1 MKSVVLVE
9 MALFGTYKDG
19 IPPVNRVDILGIA
32 TFALIVLNL
41 MFLFLGIRIL
51 GNLMTNLHER
61 LNQDLA
67 KAIESIIEQAQSIEM
82 PDVNPLQMM
91 VMEMIKNNLA
101 KNNQDQ
107 APPKEIKRNL
117 DGTFKQ
123 DISL

>member
-1 MKSVVLVE
+1 MTL
-9 MALFGTYKDG
+9 LGTIKDG
-19 IPPVNRVDILGIA
+19 IPPVKGVDILGIA
-32 TFALIVLNL
+32 TFTLILLNL

-61 LNQDLA
+61 LNKDLA
-67 KAIESIIEQAQSIEM
+67 AAIESIIQQAQSIEM

-107 APPKEIKRNL
+107 VPPKEIKRNL